1 MRRSP
6 CRMHNSSLPGFSLRL
21 HFQAQYLQ
29 NKAYERLT
37 AATLPAPVG
46 DAALPEA
53 QSSPQCRRTRP
64 EQRCAAL
71 RSDRA
76 RDRAALRAEQPQ
88 LCSRLAR
95 PLPGGC
101 RRYHGARRLA
111 RPQPASPHRPPGW
124 GGKRWAPGAPA
135 AGGREDGRTDGR
147 TGAPGGTATRG
158 PGLAPDESLAE
169 RALTWRHAEGCEQQ
183 AEQRAAAAGG
193 AGGGG
198 GGLHHPACP
207 RRDREATGRRR
218 GGGGGPRGSSLRL
231 RSAEATSLLARPCA
245 GAASGGA
252 AALPLGARR
261 GATPHRSRWRLPS
274 GSRAALQD
282 WERRRGGGAGCG
294 GGDGPAPPA
303 RPAHATGGGAG
314 EAPGAAAPVAGAA
327 VPRAPGGAAE
337 GERDRGVGEH
347 GEPRAGRPAPP
358 RVLCPRSRRVS
369 GGSIANRELER

>member
-1 MRRSP
+1 
-6 CRMHNSSLPGFSLRL
+6 MHNSSLPGFSLRL

-64 EQRCAAL
+64 KQRCAAL
-71 RSDRA
+71 RPRSGPRGFA
-76 RDRAALRAEQPQ
+76 GRAAPALLPP
-88 LCSRLAR
+88 R
-95 PLPGGC
+95 P
-101 RRYHGARRLA
+101 
-111 RPQPASPHRPPGW
+111 PAS
-124 GGKRWAPGAPA
+124 RWLQALPRGTAARSPA
-135 AGGREDGRTDGR
+135 ARFPASTAGVRREAVSAGRSGCGRAGGRTDGR
-147 TGAPGGTATRG
+147 TGDPGGTATRG

-218 GGGGGPRGSSLRL
+218 GGGGSPRGSSLRL

-282 WERRRGGGAGCG
+282 
-294 GGDGPAPPA
+294 
-303 RPAHATGGGAG
+303 
-314 EAPGAAAPVAGAA
+314 
-327 VPRAPGGAAE
+327 
-337 GERDRGVGEH
+337 
-347 GEPRAGRPAPP
+347 
-358 RVLCPRSRRVS
+358 
-369 GGSIANRELER
+369 